1 MKKHK
6 GLSLCE
12 RLLFI
17 LFNFILVVM
26 KKDLKIK
33 LNQLNK
39 AELSEKEMNRLL
51 GGDHCCTCGCQGI
64 SSSVDNNMANYADDL
79 VSIGGSGVQHGEYN

>member
-1 MKKHK
+1 
-6 GLSLCE
+6 
-12 RLLFI
+12 
-17 LFNFILVVM
+17 M

-51 GGDHCCTCGCQGI
+51 GGDRCCICGCEHIGNLTFDSGI
-64 SSSVDNNMANYADDL
+64 YNYSSGDSGYSDEY
-79 VSIGGSGVQHGEYN
+79 GGWGNGSFG